1 MMEKR
6 AFTLGLALLLVA
18 GTLVATGPDPRE
30 RNFRLLVDGVDID
43 GVVGYRITF
52 ARVPVPRS
60 DGRRLDRAYS
70 PDERRLVVTV
80 TQKGLNRLQAWLNDA
95 TDDGVPAGKG
105 VTIIARDNREELL
118 ARWVLTGVV
127 PVTFSSAGAGNI
139 NQVDATVEFAFE
151 RMRLVE
157 ARRD

>member
-118 ARWVLTGVV
+118 ARWELTGVM

>member
-1 MMEKR
+1 MEKR
-6 AFTLGLALLLVA
+6 ALSVGLALLLGA
-18 GTLVATGPDPRE
+18 ATLAASGPDPRE

-43 GVVGYRITF
+43 GVVGYRISF

-60 DGRRLDRAYS
+60 EGRRLDRAYS
-70 PDERRLVVTV
+70 PDERRLIITV

-118 ARWVLTGVV
+118 ARWELSGVM

-139 NQVDATVEFAFE
+139 NQVDATVEFAFD

>member
-1 MMEKR
+1 MEKR
-6 AFTLGLALLLVA
+6 AFSLGLAILLA
-18 GTLVATGPDPRE
+18 AATLTATGPDPRE

-118 ARWVLTGVV
+118 AKWELSGVM

-139 NQVDATVEFAFE
+139 NQVDATVEFAFD

>member
-1 MMEKR
+1 MEKR
-6 AFTLGLALLLVA
+6 AFSLGLALLLVA
-18 GTLVATGPDPRE
+18 GTLLATGPDPRE
-30 RNFRLLVDGVDID
+30 RNFRLLVDGVEID
-43 GVVGYRITF
+43 GVVGYRISF

-95 TDDGVPAGKG
+95 TDDGTPAGKG

-118 ARWVLTGVV
+118 ARWELTGVM

-139 NQVDATVEFAFE
+139 NQVDATVEFGFD